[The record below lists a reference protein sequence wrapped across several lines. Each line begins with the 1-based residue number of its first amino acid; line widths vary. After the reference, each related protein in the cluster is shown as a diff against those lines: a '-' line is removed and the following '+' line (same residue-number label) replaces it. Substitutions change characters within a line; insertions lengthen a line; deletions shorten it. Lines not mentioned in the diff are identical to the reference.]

1 MFTPAL
7 EPVAHW
13 ATGALSNQRQSIA
26 VPMGLPECQPAAN
39 DLAAGFLF
47 FAVAAG
53 GVAIGPPASS
63 FSLGTE

>member
-1 MFTPAL
+1 
-7 EPVAHW
+7 
-13 ATGALSNQRQSIA
+13 
-26 VPMGLPECQPAAN
+26 MGLPECQPAAN